1 MVPSADAP
9 SAHICEVLTIY
20 YKVRENVKKNQGVI
34 NSVKV
39 RKCRNVQSSFFSQNP
54 YLKTIQCW
62 HHCVMPISWI
72 LSRSC
77 RLQCSLTMHCTVA
90 RASLMR
96 FFVSMNRQMLTHVV
110 YRIQLR

>member
-20 YKVRENVKKNQGVI
+20 YKVRENVLKNQGVI

-54 YLKTIQCW
+54 YLKTTQCW
-62 HHCVMPISWI
+62 HHCVADFLDFVKESQIAMYFNNV
-72 LSRSC
+72 LYC
-77 RLQCSLTMHCTVA
+77 CTC
-90 RASLMR
+90 
-96 FFVSMNRQMLTHVV
+96 
-110 YRIQLR
+110 